1 MNWKAVVGVSML
13 CITMMTGCEEK
24 KTHSSRSNE
33 TVKEKV
39 EVSKK
44 GSGKGRNANRTR
56 YARR

>member
-13 CITMMTGCEEK
+13 CITMMIRCEEK
-24 KTHSSRSNE
+24 KTHRSRSNE

-44 GSGKGRNANRTR
+44 G
-56 YARR
+56 

>member
-1 MNWKAVVGVSML
+1 ML

-39 EVSKK
+39 EMQ
-44 GSGKGRNANRTR
+44 
-56 YARR
+56 

>member
-44 GSGKGRNANRTR
+44 GYGKGRNANRTR

>member
-24 KTHSSRSNE
+24 KAHSSRSNE

-39 EVSKK
+39 EMQ
-44 GSGKGRNANRTR
+44 
-56 YARR
+56 